1 MAIQFNPQQRS
12 IQNTNQTDAAYANK
26 NRSCGVG
33 NNFHNQTNSSFN
45 LNNSS
50 LQQLIENLLSQLSK
64 LFQQHGNNSG
74 GSTLKPAP
82 VVLDG
87 PAIGLGGGV
96 TPQPALDGPA
106 IGLGSG
112 VTPQPAPVVLDGPA
126 IGLGG
131 GVTPQPVLPVVLDGP
146 AIGLGGGVTPQPAP
160 VVLDGPAIG
169 LGAGKF

>member
-12 IQNTNQTDAAYANK
+12 IQNTNQTDVAYANK

-74 GSTLKPAP
+74 GSTPKPAP

-87 PAIGLGGGV
+87 PAIGLGGG
-96 TPQPALDGPA
+96 TIPQP
-106 IGLGSG
+106 
-112 VTPQPAPVVLDGPA
+112 TP
-126 IGLGG
+126 
-131 GVTPQPVLPVVLDGP
+131 PVVLDGP

-160 VVLDGPAIG
+160 PVVLDGPAIGLGGGTTPQPAPPMVLDGPAIG